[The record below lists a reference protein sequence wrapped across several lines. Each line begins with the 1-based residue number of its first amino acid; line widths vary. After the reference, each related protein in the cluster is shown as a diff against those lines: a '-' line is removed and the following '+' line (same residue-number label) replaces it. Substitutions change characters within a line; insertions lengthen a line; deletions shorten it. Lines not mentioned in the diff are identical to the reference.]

1 MLTATSL
8 ISGVMEGVNIES
20 SLAARAYHHLRK
32 LACTIA
38 ILAACEE
45 ILCLHLA
52 EALQYRL
59 KLMIG

>member
-52 EALQYRL
+52 EALQ
-59 KLMIG
+59 